1 MTADAEVVLYRLR
14 SSPLIKTGLDLKKSN
29 LNEKSHQKKRASE
42 KEKLSETF
50 NVNLHESA
58 EDCKKD
64 HFSSAQ
70 APLQSKSKSKKPT
83 SDEENGEGV
92 DDVVAVDVV
101 VVVAGGVVVI

>member
-1 MTADAEVVLYRLR
+1 MQKLFFIVW
-14 SSPLIKTGLDLKKSN
+14 DLAFDQNGSGFEKSN
-29 LNEKSHQKKRASE
+29 LNEKSHQKKKSSE

-92 DDVVAVDVV
+92 DDVVVV
-101 VVVAGGVVVI
+101 VVVAGVVVI